1 MKRVVAIIACVALV
15 VAFAFGIFF
24 LVESGG
30 PDAVTFGDVAISQ
43 RYVDDELQVI
53 GENETLRDAVKKAQ
67 SSALSNS
74 DGSVT
79 SNVGSGWLSLIVS
92 QKFAAGAVKK
102 QHFQT
107 TDADRKRGKEL
118 AKQSIGSGAIYK
130 SLPGWFQDRLIGRWT
145 PVAVLE
151 RELTQNPSAG
161 FLDAIKS
168 QCPSGRYVSH
178 ILVESE
184 QEALALKQQ
193 LEAGADFA
201 ELAKANSIDQG
212 SAKQG
217 GAIGCIDGQSFVEPF
232 ATIAATQP
240 IGVISD
246 PVATQYGSHLLLV
259 SDQPPASQLEQA
271 AIQTALG
278 QGRGAAVEVNP
289 RYGTWDPNS
298 ARVVAARIPGAPA
311 TPPAPAPTG

>member
-1 MKRVVAIIACVALV
+1 MKRVVTAIGCVALV

-53 GENETLRDAVKKAQ
+53 GESETLRDAVKQAQ
-67 SSALSNS
+67 SSALSTT

-79 SNVGSGWLSLIVS
+79 SMVGSGWLSLIVS
-92 QKFAAGAVKK
+92 QKFAAGAVEK
-102 QHFQT
+102 QGFQT
-107 TDADRKRGKEL
+107 TDSDRKRGKEL
-118 AKQSIGSGAIYK
+118 AKQSVGSDAIYR

-168 QCPSGRYVSH
+168 RCPSGRYVSH

-201 ELAKANSIDQG
+201 KLAKANSIDQG

-217 GAIGCIDGQSFVEPF
+217 GALGCLDGQSFVEPF

-240 IGVISD
+240 IGVVSD

-259 SDQPPASQLEQA
+259 SDEPPEAQLEQA

-278 QGRGAAVEVNP
+278 QGRGAVVDVNP

-298 ARVVAARIPGAPA
+298 GRVVAARTPGTPA

>member
-1 MKRVVAIIACVALV
+1 MKRVAAIIVSVALV

-24 LVESGG
+24 LVDSGG
-30 PDAVTFGDVAISQ
+30 PDAATFGDVAISQ

-53 GENETLRDAVKKAQ
+53 AENETLRDAVKKAQ
-67 SSALSNS
+67 SSALSNTE
-74 DGSVT
+74 GSVT
-79 SNVGSGWLSLIVS
+79 SMVGSGWLTLIVS
-92 QKFAAGAVKK
+92 QKFAAGAVEK
-102 QHFQT
+102 QGFDVT
-107 TDADRKRGKEL
+107 EADRKRGKEL
-118 AKQSIGSGAIYK
+118 AKQSVGTDDIYK
-130 SLPGWFQDRLIGRWT
+130 SLPGWLQDRLVGRWT

-151 RELTQNPSAG
+151 RQLTENPSPG
-161 FLDAIKS
+161 FLAAITS

-184 QEALALKQQ
+184 QEAVALKQQ
-193 LEAGADFA
+193 LDAGADFA
-201 ELAKANSIDQG
+201 KLAKANSIDQG

-217 GAIGCIDGQSFVEPF
+217 GALGCIDGQSFVEPF

-240 IGVISD
+240 IGVVSD

-278 QGRGAAVEVNP
+278 QGRGAVVDVNP
-289 RYGTWDPNS
+289 RYGTWDPNNGRVVP
-298 ARVVAARIPGAPA
+298 ARVPGAPSA
-311 TPPAPAPTG
+311 PPAPAPTG